1 MKFNEEPHP
10 LGLHGEG
17 GGGKQESALQWRQ
30 CVQET
35 KRHKTESGQS
45 PGVKF
50 KLSLHKV
57 HEVELGAASDSPPL
71 KLFRV
76 FIVKP
81 KAGWG
86 CLAVAAERF
95 AQQGYLRAMDRAR
108 APHTAVAA
116 GAATGGW
123 RPLT

>member
-1 MKFNEEPHP
+1 MTESDEWKVLYN
-10 LGLHGEG
+10 G
-17 GGGKQESALQWRQ
+17 GNAA
-30 CVQET
+30 QET

-50 KLSLHKV
+50 KLPLHKV

-86 CLAVAAERF
+86 VSLWQLKVYGVKA
-95 AQQGYLRAMDRAR
+95 
-108 APHTAVAA
+108 
-116 GAATGGW
+116 
-123 RPLT
+123 